1 MTTAVKAIYENGVF
15 KPVAPVDLEEHSEV
29 EVLIPVHAMP
39 QDEDDPT
46 GWKAARKVIGLI
58 TEELVDEEV
67 DLNHDLH
74 IYHRDS

>member
-29 EVLIPVHAMP
+29 EVLIPVNAMP

-46 GWKAARKVIGLI
+46 GWKAARKAIGFI
-58 TEELVDEEV
+58 TEELVDEDV
-67 DLNHDLH
+67 ALNHDRYL
-74 IYHRDS
+74 YHRDP